1 MTAVEPNYRQADA
14 KDAPAIAAIIERV
27 VQEPNPV
34 AFTSARSAE
43 QVTDWMKRLGDQG
56 AIYLAEVDGK
66 AVGFGALDFN
76 TETPDTATLGVWILP
91 EWRRRG
97 IATEI
102 GECLIDFAR
111 EAGYRHIRGRLPRDN
126 DPALSFLSAL
136 GGLLPMQNPEMRLE
150 RPL

>member
-1 MTAVEPNYRQADA
+1 MTVTEPTFRQADG
-14 KDAPAIAAIIERV
+14 KDAPAIAAIIARV

-34 AFTSARSAE
+34 AFTSALSAE

-97 IATEI
+97 IATEV
-102 GECLIDFAR
+102 GACLIEFAR
-111 EAGYRHIRGRLPRDN
+111 EAGYRRVRGRLPQN
-126 DPALSFLSAL
+126 NEPALSFLSAL
-136 GGLLPMQNPEMRLE
+136 GALVPMQNPEMRFEL
-150 RPL
+150 PL